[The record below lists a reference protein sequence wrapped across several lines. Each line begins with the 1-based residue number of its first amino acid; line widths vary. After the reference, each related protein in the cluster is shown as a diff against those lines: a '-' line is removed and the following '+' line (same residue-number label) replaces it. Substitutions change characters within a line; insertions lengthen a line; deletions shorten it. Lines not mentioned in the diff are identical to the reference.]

1 MLYDS
6 SSSSNQPS
14 FYISVCPFTDSAIFW
29 AVCPSFPVLLL
40 ATSTQLFN
48 MALSIFRGQLLTPV
62 TVPTLETV
70 AGLGCGAMGGGSQ
83 ERYQRLQKL
92 EF

>member
-40 ATSTQLFN
+40 ATSTHFFN
-48 MALSIFRGQLLTPV
+48 MAFMIVNCQGAIADTSHSPNSGNCSRLLRSAV
-62 TVPTLETV
+62 
-70 AGLGCGAMGGGSQ
+70 GCGAMGGGSQ
-83 ERYQRLQKL
+83 ES
-92 EF
+92 